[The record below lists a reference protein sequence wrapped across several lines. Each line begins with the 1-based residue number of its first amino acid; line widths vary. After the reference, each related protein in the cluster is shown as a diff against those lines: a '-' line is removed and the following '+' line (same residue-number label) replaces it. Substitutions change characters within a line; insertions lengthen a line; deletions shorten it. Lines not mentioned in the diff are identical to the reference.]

1 MSGKDHRRSWVA
13 IIVNQLKIYMLHLV
27 LPACFSMAEL
37 EAGTLGGAPGAPAG
51 AAAGQAGYVRAIP
64 NGVEVFTGRLQV
76 QVQYE
81 SENSVHVTKGL
92 PGVALN
98 QKSLIVLPHPTPQL
112 NITVSEEA
120 ASVLLRSGRVR
131 VRIAKA
137 DGALSFG
144 DAAGAALL
152 AEEGEASIQPA
163 GVEGEPRAYSVE
175 THFRLKPTE
184 GIYGLGSHQSG
195 VMNYRGHTVKLVQ
208 ANTQSAIPFLV
219 STGGW
224 GLLWDNYSKTIF
236 TDTEA
241 SCTIW
246 SEVADGIDYHFIH
259 GGTMDGAIA
268 GYREL
273 TGAAPL
279 YGKWAYGYWQSK
291 EHYEDREEL
300 LKVAAEYRAR
310 GIPID
315 GIIQDWDYWDGRDN
329 WNQLFFYDKLFP
341 RPTEMIDILHRQ
353 HYHFMISIWC
363 GFGPQTPIYQE
374 MEQRGFLYPTVGW
387 AGFKFF
393 DPYNPAATDLY
404 WKYVKEG
411 LFCHGVDGW
420 WMDST
425 EPDIVNAQT
434 KEAQEYEMKR
444 TGSNHLGTFARYLN
458 TYPLMATEAVYKNQR
473 QETDRKRVYI
483 LTRSTF
489 AGQQRAA
496 ATTWSGDIGASW
508 EVYRNQISA
517 GLNHCMSGIPYWTFD
532 IGAFVLGSYGGVFG
546 YGGKDPAYQEL
557 YTRMFQFG
565 AFCPI
570 FRSHGSDTPREIWEF
585 GRFSDV
591 LVVFDRLRYRLLPYI
606 YSNAWKITSEGY
618 TLMRGLPM
626 DFPGDRNTY
635 NVGDQFMFGPSLMVC
650 PVTQYMLHR
659 PPGKSMLV
667 SGEHFRTKE
676 GKPGLDATYFGDDHW
691 GTAVHSQTEANV
703 DLYWYTGWPSFVKTE
718 KFSMR
723 WEGKLIPTETGPHRF
738 HVKAFGP
745 KLLLLE
751 GQPLKY
757 SYSSVEAVSE
767 PVQLE
772 AGREYG
778 FSFATSNSV
787 LGAFRAQLFWKTPSM
802 LAAETVH
809 EERPPTRPVYLPAGA
824 TWFDFW
830 TGEAVAGGQ
839 SIVAAAPIER
849 IPLLVRA
856 GSIIPLGPV
865 VQYASEKP
873 DTPLE
878 FRVYS
883 GADASFTLY
892 EDEDDTYD
900 YEKGVHATIRF
911 DWSDNARQLRI
922 GTRQGSYP
930 GMPSHRVFRVVIVR
944 PGHGVGGDVGETAD
958 RTVDYAGEART
969 LQF

>member
-1 MSGKDHRRSWVA
+1 MFKLL
-13 IIVNQLKIYMLHLV
+13 I
-27 LPACFSMAEL
+27 PAWIPFTDL
-37 EAGTLGGAPGAPAG
+37 EAGALGGADPDPANTAPGNGAG
-51 AAAGQAGYVRAIP
+51 VQHIP
-64 NGVEVFTGRLQV
+64 NGVEVLAGGKTVR
-76 QVQYE
+76 VQYDAE
-81 SENSVHVTKGL
+81 GSVHVTKSL
-92 PGVALN
+92 PGATPGRE
-98 QKSLIVLPHPTPQL
+98 SLIVLPCVAAPL
-112 NITVSEEA
+112 DIVYSDEA
-120 ASVLLRSGRVR
+120 ARVTLSSKRLRVGVARS
-131 VRIAKA
+131 
-137 DGALSFG
+137 DGALSFS
-144 DAAGAALL
+144 DASGTVLLAEAGAA
-152 AEEGEASIQPA
+152 SITPA
-163 GVEGEPRAYSVE
+163 AIAGEPRAYSIE
-175 THFRLKPTE
+175 TRFKLKPGE
-184 GIYGLGSHQSG
+184 GLYGLGMHQSG

-219 STGGW
+219 STEGY

-236 TDTEA
+236 TDTDEA
-241 SCTIW
+241 CTIW
-246 SEVADGIDYHFIH
+246 SEVADCIDYHFIH
-259 GGTMDGAIA
+259 GGSMDGAIA

-291 EHYEDREEL
+291 EHYEDRAEV
-300 LKVAAEYRAR
+300 LKVAAEYRKR

-315 GIIQDWDYWDGRDN
+315 GLVQDWDYWDGRDN

-341 RPTEMIDILHRQ
+341 RPTEMIEILHRQ

-363 GFGPQTPIYQE
+363 GFGPKTPVYRE

-404 WKYVKEG
+404 WKYVKAG
-411 LFCHGVDGW
+411 LFRHGVDGW

-444 TGSNHLGTFARYLN
+444 MGSNHLGTFARYLN
-458 TYPLMATEAVYKNQR
+458 TYPLMATEAVYQNQR
-473 QETDRKRVYI
+473 KETDRKRVYI
-483 LTRSTF
+483 LTRSAF

-508 EVYRNQISA
+508 EIYRNQISA
-517 GLNHCMSGIPYWTFD
+517 GLNHSMSGLPYWTFD
-532 IGAFVLGSYGGVFG
+532 IGAFVLGSYGGVFC

-570 FRSHGSDTPREIWEF
+570 FRSHGSETPREIWEF
-585 GRFSDV
+585 GKFSDV
-591 LVVFDRLRYRLLPYI
+591 LIAFDRLRYRLLPYV

-635 NVGDQFMFGPSLMVC
+635 NIGDQFMFGPFLMVC
-650 PVTQYMLHR
+650 PVTDYMLHR
-659 PPGKSMLV
+659 PPGKSVLV
-667 SGEHFRTKE
+667 SAEHFRTK
-676 GKPGLDATYFGDDHW
+676 GGNPGLDATYFGDDHY

-703 DLYWYTGWPSFVKTE
+703 DLYWYTGWPSFVKQE

-738 HVKAFGP
+738 HVKSFGP
-745 KLLLLE
+745 RLLLLD
-751 GQPLKY
+751 GQALQF
-757 SYSSVEAVSE
+757 SYSSVEAVTE

-772 AGREYG
+772 VGREYG
-778 FSFATSNSV
+778 FSFATANSV

-802 LAAETVH
+802 LAAETVR
-809 EERPPTRPVYLPAGA
+809 EERPQTRSVYLPAGT
-824 TWFDFW
+824 TWIDFW
-830 TGEAVAGGQ
+830 TGQTTAGGQ
-839 SIVAAAPIER
+839 SIIAAAPIER
-849 IPLLVRA
+849 IPLLVRS

-873 DTPLE
+873 DAPLE
-878 FRVYS
+878 LRVFP

-900 YEKGVHATIRF
+900 YEKGIHSTIRF
-911 DWSDNARQLRI
+911 DWSDATRQLRI
-922 GTRQGSYP
+922 GARQGSYP
-930 GMPSHRVFRVVIVR
+930 GMPSRRVFRVVIVR
-944 PGHGVGGDVGETAD
+944 PGHGVGIDVSE
-958 RTVDYAGEART
+958 TVDRAVDYSGDAQV